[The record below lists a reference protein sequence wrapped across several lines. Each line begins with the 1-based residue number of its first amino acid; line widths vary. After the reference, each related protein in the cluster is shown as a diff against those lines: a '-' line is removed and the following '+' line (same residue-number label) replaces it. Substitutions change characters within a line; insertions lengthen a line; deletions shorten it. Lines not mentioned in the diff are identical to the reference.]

1 MTWVLSVR
9 PQRSLT
15 REAGRAAH
23 HQACD
28 SSEEMGLLSLAEEQL
43 LDVVA
48 MCDFEDA
55 CALMEMENIATT
67 VCDFEDACALMEM
80 ETSIFISAHER
91 RAHLGSA

>member
-55 CALMEMENIATT
+55 CALMEMDGCQTKKKVTKNSRYSGSGI
-67 VCDFEDACALMEM
+67 V
-80 ETSIFISAHER
+80 
-91 RAHLGSA
+91 RAR